1 MFICMHALQEREC
14 CLLVLA
20 TVLNFSNLYTV
31 IHTYSHVQI
40 ARICEHFK
48 ARATRH
54 RRLSWALRGNLN
66 VSFFVQHIVF
76 CVLHVS
82 GIWVA
87 SAGAAATWHSGT
99 GIIMAS
105 KYSRHLVLHFVS
117 AGCNCDLAL
126 RVCKRASAHKC
137 VQPVSSSQLAAC

>member
-1 MFICMHALQEREC
+1 MFICMHALQEKEC

-87 SAGAAATWHSGT
+87 SA
-99 GIIMAS
+99 AS